1 MYSNYYKLFWCNNR
15 VHLSK
20 SVQYDLST
28 DKIDKMD
35 NWDKTLGKTI
45 KFVKVLMIATE
56 RETGATEF

>member
-1 MYSNYYKLFWCNNR
+1 M
-15 VHLSK
+15 HLSK